1 MTRAAPARAPILR
14 PGVKGAGWATG
25 RGRGAE
31 RIWGGA
37 SNNSRGTSR
46 SNTCSTG
53 SGQTRGNHWVW
64 VWSDLVNNFLPYT
77 SSYLWLLRCG
87 GVWCPVVLI
96 SHLTT
101 PNYLLHLTNP
111 SLYTPEQ
118 CRVVQGTP
126 TQITPLS
133 TQLQPATTWKI
144 STWHEDMKI
153 FNISGILKSL
163 KSIKLK
169 KKNVLVLIVVHSH
182 SHISFVI
189 FQFIIFSLRHE
200 NRPGH
205 WIAAL
210 KYLH

>member
-31 RIWGGA
+31 RVWGGA

-46 SNTCSTG
+46 SNTCRTA

-101 PNYLLHLTNP
+101 PNYLLHLTTRLFILP
-111 SLYTPEQ
+111 SSVEWY
-118 CRVVQGTP
+118 RVHQHKLRLFLLNCNQP
-126 TQITPLS
+126 PLGKY
-133 TQLQPATTWKI
+133 LHEMKTWRYLIYQVSKQ
-144 STWHEDMKI
+144 
-153 FNISGILKSL
+153 
-163 KSIKLK
+163 KLK
-169 KKNVLVLIVVHSH
+169 KHQIEKKQTVLVLIVVHSH
-182 SHISFVI
+182 ILFVI
-189 FQFIIFSLRHE
+189 YHNFLFETWKQTWTLNRSFKISQIFH
-200 NRPGH
+200 
-205 WIAAL
+205 
-210 KYLH
+210 